1 VLLIELEGVKEAV
14 EEQAERVREACE
26 VCHAREFRIARSAE
40 ERDLLW
46 KGRKNA
52 FGAVGRVSPA
62 YYVQDGVVPR
72 TKIAPT
78 LVYIG
83 EVAQKYGLTI
93 SNIFHAGDG
102 NMHPII
108 LFNPHKQGDLEKARH
123 AGEDILRYCV
133 SVGGS
138 ITGEHG
144 VGMEKMELMTYM
156 FSEETLE
163 MIGRLKSLFD
173 PDGRLN
179 PGKVLPTGRG
189 CLEIRQ
195 APLTATSVVY

>member
-1 VLLIELEGVKEAV
+1 V
-14 EEQAERVREACE
+14 EQVREACFA
-26 VCHAREFRIARSAE
+26 CGAREFRIAKDAA

-52 FGAVGRVSPA
+52 FGAVGRLSPF

-72 TKIAPT
+72 TRIAET
-78 LVYIG
+78 LRFIG
-83 EVAQKYGLTI
+83 EVGDKYGLTI

-108 LFNPHKQGDLEKARH
+108 LFDARKPGELEKAQH
-123 AGEDILRYCV
+123 AGEDILSFCI

-144 VGMEKMELMTYM
+144 VGMEKMELMDKQFTPE
-156 FSEETLE
+156 SLD
-163 MIGRLKSLFD
+163 MIGAFKNLFD
-173 PDGRLN
+173 PTCLLN

-189 CLEIRQ
+189 CMEIHQ
-195 APLTATSVVY
+195 KPLTASNML